1 VAGGLNLIDYLFASV
16 AVASVDK
23 GASALIGQVADLRH
37 PSNP

>member
-23 GASALIGQVADLRH
+23 DASALIGQPACH
-37 PSNP
+37 